1 MNQTENSH
9 KIFFFTLKLEGKDEI
24 QSKIKGDFNLL
35 FYTTSYGN
43 KKS

>member
-9 KIFFFTLKLEGKDEI
+9 KIFFFTIKLEGKDEI
-24 QSKIKGDFNLL
+24 QSKIKGVFNLS
-35 FYTTSYGN
+35 FYTTSYDD